1 MVSGGATLNPIYVE
15 KFEELGIK
23 LLNGYRHTECS
34 PLVAVNSSI
43 YNVQGSVGT
52 IIKDDDVIIANDGEI
67 LLKRPNVMLGYYKDK
82 KLTKKSMKNG
92 YFKSGDF
99 GYKKVN
105 ILYITGRK
113 KNLIILENGKN
124 FSPEEIEEKLL
135 ELPYIKECIVT
146 TRKRKNNTI
155 IVAKLY
161 IDGDNSSI
169 EKANKIN
176 LFSPKI

>member
-1 MVSGGATLNPIYVE
+1 MKKE
-15 KFEELGIK
+15 
-23 LLNGYRHTECS
+23 
-34 PLVAVNSSI
+34 
-43 YNVQGSVGT
+43 
-52 IIKDDDVIIANDGEI
+52 EI
-67 LLKRPNVMLGYYKDK
+67 LAL
-82 KLTKKSMKNG
+82 
-92 YFKSGDF
+92 
-99 GYKKVN
+99 
-105 ILYITGRK
+105 K
-113 KNLIILENGKN
+113 KNRLAILLENGKN

-176 LFSPKI
+176 LSSPKIWINFK